1 MEVNEQYR
9 VDPSKLTGRRPIYTD
24 AVSIDA
30 SNVVEELNR
39 ALVVHNVNRA
49 EIRYLYDYYRGK
61 QPILRRVKDIRPEI
75 NNKIVEN
82 HAQEVVSFK
91 TGYLLG
97 EPCTYVRR
105 GEDDQTSGEVKK
117 LNEVMFSAGKA
128 ACDRELADWLHI
140 CGVGYRMVLPVKSGA
155 VELDCMNPRYTFVMR
170 NGGFGK
176 RPLMG
181 VHYLYRRGGCPLYCV
196 YTVSRYFE
204 IENGRIVNGGGQGE
218 AHSLGAIPIIEY
230 QANTAR
236 LGAFEIVLP
245 LLDALNN
252 ATSNRMDGVEQFVQ
266 SFVKFINCDI
276 DKETF
281 RELQQMGAIKV
292 KSVDGQT
299 ADVDIVTNELNQQQ
313 TQVLVDYLYNQVLAI
328 CGLPSTQSGGSST
341 SDTGAAV
348 ILRDGWQQAEARARD
363 TEMMFKKSER
373 DFLALTIRVLRDKMD
388 LNLELSDVDVK
399 FTRRQHDNLLVK
411 SQSLQ
416 NMLEAGISPEVAI
429 AQCGL
434 FNDPQDVYAQSK
446 EYLEKWKPAVA
457 DKTIREDVKPQNV
470 GDDDKRKK
478 EIENGPESTAG

>member
-9 VDPSKLTGRRPIYTD
+9 VDPSKLCGRRPIYTD
-24 AVSIDA
+24 AISINA
-30 SNVVEELNR
+30 SNVVEKLNR
-39 ALVVHNVNRA
+39 ALVVHNANRA

-61 QPILRRVKDIRPEI
+61 QSILQRTKEVRPEI
-75 NNKIVEN
+75 CNKIVEN
-82 HAQEVVSFK
+82 HAQEIVSFK

-105 GEDDQTSGEVKK
+105 GDDDQASSEVKK

-140 CGVGYRMVLPVKSGA
+140 CGVGYRMVLPVKGGA
-155 VELDCMNPRYTFVMR
+155 VELDCMNPHYTFVVR

-176 RPLMG
+176 RPVMG
-181 VHYLYRRGGCPLYCV
+181 VHYLYRRGRCPLYCV
-196 YTVSRYFE
+196 YTVNRYFE
-204 IENGRIVNGGGQGE
+204 IENGKIIRDKP
-218 AHSLGAIPIIEY
+218 HSLGSIPIIEY

-328 CGLPSTQSGGSST
+328 CGLPATQNGGSST

-373 DFLALTIRVLRDKMD
+373 DFLALTVRILRDKME
-388 LNLELSDVDVK
+388 LSLELSDVDVK

-446 EYLEKWKPAVA
+446 EYLKKWKPSP
-457 DKTIREDVKPQNV
+457 T
-470 GDDDKRKK
+470 GDGNNPP
-478 EIENGPESTAG
+478 ENGGVQISQSGERTPAQKTQEET